1 MEKESSTINRQSLA
15 APCGLYCGA
24 CVDYIEYKTC
34 HGCKC
39 RCGTCASLEHRESCD
54 IYNCCVDQKHLETCE
69 GCDQLPCSKLIQFCY
84 SPIWTHHLPVIE
96 NLRRQKIS
104 GIDKWLKEQRE
115 IWSNSWYIGRW
126 IWLQK
131 RCEKALSELREEIRK
146 T

>member
-1 MEKESSTINRQSLA
+1 
-15 APCGLYCGA
+15 
-24 CVDYIEYKTC
+24 
-34 HGCKC
+34 
-39 RCGTCASLEHRESCD
+39 
-54 IYNCCVDQKHLETCE
+54 
-69 GCDQLPCSKLIQFCY
+69 LPCSKLIQFCY

-104 GIDKWLKEQRE
+104 GIDKWLKEQKE

-131 RCEKALSELREEIRK
+131 RCEKALNEIREEIPK